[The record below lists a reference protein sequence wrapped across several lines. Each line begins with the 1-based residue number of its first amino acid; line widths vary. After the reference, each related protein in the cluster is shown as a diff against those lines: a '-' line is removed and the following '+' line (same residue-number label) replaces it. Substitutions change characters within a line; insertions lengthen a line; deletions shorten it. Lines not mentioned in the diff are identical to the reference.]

1 MKNQG
6 DQGKSE
12 RDIQY
17 PALQE
22 ATKND
27 GGRIATLLGD
37 VDEFIHRDIW
47 DLQKME
53 PA

>member
-6 DQGKSE
+6 GQGKSE

-27 GGRIATLLGD
+27 GGRIATLLRD
-37 VDEFIHRDIW
+37 VDEFIPHEIW
-47 DLQKME
+47 DL
-53 PA
+53 